1 MPCFPIASLATSGI
15 AVHKNWIAASCLKR
29 RQSRVPMAKIT
40 HAQQAGRQL
49 FSHFQIWGPQI
60 LTTVHDV
67 LPAESIRIT
76 GHCVPFFRPAALA
89 VERTNARRWKWA
101 LSLLQFGDSLHNH
114 EDHGAASPS
123 NDRETESFFTN
134 EQIFYSF
141 KNVSLTD
148 DTCLARCTDGIE
160 WTRYVHSPQ
169 QLALCRTAPH
179 TKPPS
184 AQKGK
189 VGSCIPR
196 CRNDDNACCPEQLE
210 VFATLLYRLNV
221 QLYIWTASRCR
232 LLRTC
237 QRFSSLSWRWCTCLH
252 VL

>member
-1 MPCFPIASLATSGI
+1 
-15 AVHKNWIAASCLKR
+15 
-29 RQSRVPMAKIT
+29 MAKIT

-148 DTCLARCTDGIE
+148 DSCLARCTDDARVGRIPFIP
-160 WTRYVHSPQ
+160 HSNSHCA
-169 QLALCRTAPH
+169 ALLPTPNPH
-179 TKPPS
+179 
-184 AQKGK
+184 
-189 VGSCIPR
+189 
-196 CRNDDNACCPEQLE
+196 
-210 VFATLLYRLNV
+210 
-221 QLYIWTASRCR
+221 
-232 LLRTC
+232 
-237 QRFSSLSWRWCTCLH
+237 LH
-252 VL
+252 KKAR